1 MLKVITIMHN
11 ILYLKYN
18 IYLSIY
24 LSIYHL
30 SIYLLVFNIL
40 GYLDIK
46 WGVTKMADEK
56 TEKIILYIKQFS
68 LVFFVKY
75 I

>member
-24 LSIYHL
+24 LSIYL
-30 SIYLLVFNIL
+30 PIYLLVFDIL

-46 WGVTKMADEK
+46 WSVTMMADEK

-68 LVFFVKY
+68 LIFFVKY